1 MSLFLKYYLIISKYY
16 KLLLIAHLMLHI
28 QFFKTLI
35 NLIIVLFIRNNFKFI
50 FLIINVDILSPNIAH
65 LPLLNPI
72 S

>member
-1 MSLFLKYYLIISKYY
+1 
-16 KLLLIAHLMLHI
+16 MLHI

-35 NLIIVLFIRNNFKFI
+35 NLIIILFIRNNFKFI